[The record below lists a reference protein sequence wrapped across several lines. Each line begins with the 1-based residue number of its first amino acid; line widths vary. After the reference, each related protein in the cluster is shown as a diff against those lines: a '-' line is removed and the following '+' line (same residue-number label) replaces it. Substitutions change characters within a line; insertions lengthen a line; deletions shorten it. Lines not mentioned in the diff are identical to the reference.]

1 MKIDLQ
7 KLEYA
12 LAVARHRSFS
22 KAADALGLTQPT
34 LTRNIQALEKDIGGR
49 IFDRSRAGVETTP
62 TGALLLERGAELAGA
77 AYELERDLQLFRG
90 AGIGKLSIGAGP
102 YPAAISVGRAVAAL
116 VAEQP
121 SLEID
126 LVVGDWLTM
135 RRLVLDRRIDLAVIE
150 LTWAEEDARFL
161 TQPMQ
166 IHSGLFFCRK
176 DHPLEGKV
184 PLTLSELGRFPLV
197 ATVMPPRLAE
207 LRRRDTAQTPAG
219 DFFYPTI
226 RADTIGAVMDI
237 VLGSDAIG
245 FLTAGLLLEPWRLGK
260 LVVLPLDLP
269 TLTSNYGIISLA
281 GRTPSPSA
289 LRFIDIAKR
298 VDSQV
303 LRENIAAGKKIL
315 SDVSMKRTRPG
326 KPGDEETGVDF
337 SYEHGARSARHADG

>member
-7 KLEYA
+7 RLLYA
-12 LAVARHRSFS
+12 LAVAKHRSFS
-22 KAADALGLTQPT
+22 KAADALGVTQPT

-77 AYELERDLQLFRG
+77 ANELERDLQLFRG

-121 SLEID
+121 AVEID

-135 RRLVLDRRIDLAVIE
+135 RQLVLERRIDLAVIE
-150 LTWAEEDARFL
+150 LTWADQDARFL
-161 TQPMQ
+161 TKPLQ

-176 DHPLEGKV
+176 DHPLDGKI
-184 PLTLSELGRFPLV
+184 PLTLQDFDRFPLA
-197 ATVMPPRLAE
+197 ATVLPPRLE
-207 LRRRDTAQTPAG
+207 VLRRRDAAQTNEYN
-219 DFFYPTI
+219 FFYPTI

-237 VLGSDAIG
+237 ILGSDAIG

-260 LVVLPLDLP
+260 LIVLPLDLP
-269 TLTSNYGIISLA
+269 SLTSNYGIISLA
-281 GRTPSPSA
+281 GRTPSPLA
-289 LRFIDIAKR
+289 LRFIEIAGR
-298 VDSQV
+298 VDRQV
-303 LRENIAAGKKIL
+303 LKENIAAQERILSGVGKKH
-315 SDVSMKRTRPG
+315 TRPG
-326 KPGDEETGVDF
+326 QIQ
-337 SYEHGARSARHADG
+337 A